1 MSYLENTF
9 KWEWVLHEDLI
20 KASSLSGEDM
30 NILSKIKEDFQ
41 KEMSKA
47 SGDTTQYKSEISV
60 STTDISLPH
69 SIIAVVFAFDA
80 HKEGFFAGANPKLA
94 FAGAVAS
101 LRDQCKQLGGD
112 AVIGCQFEYPV
123 AVGSG
128 FFGGSKQVMEIFA
141 YGTVVKFA

>member
-60 STTDISLPH
+60 STTD
-69 SIIAVVFAFDA
+69 
-80 HKEGFFAGANPKLA
+80 
-94 FAGAVAS
+94 
-101 LRDQCKQLGGD
+101 LRP
-112 AVIGCQFEYPV
+112 YPTV
-123 AVGSG
+123 LLQSYLHLMLTRKGS
-128 FFGGSKQVMEIFA
+128 SQVP
-141 YGTVVKFA
+141 TQN

>member
-1 MSYLENTF
+1 
-9 KWEWVLHEDLI
+9 
-20 KASSLSGEDM
+20 M

-80 HKEGFFAGANPKLA
+80 HKEGLSAGANTKLA

-101 LRDQCKQLGGD
+101 LRDQSRGQIQDSGLGSEMMD
-112 AVIGCQFEYPV
+112 KNVRALVSI
-123 AVGSG
+123 
-128 FFGGSKQVMEIFA
+128 
-141 YGTVVKFA
+141 

>member
-101 LRDQCKQLGGD
+101 LRDQSRGQIQDSGLGSEMMD
-112 AVIGCQFEYPV
+112 KNVRALVSI
-123 AVGSG
+123 
-128 FFGGSKQVMEIFA
+128 
-141 YGTVVKFA
+141 